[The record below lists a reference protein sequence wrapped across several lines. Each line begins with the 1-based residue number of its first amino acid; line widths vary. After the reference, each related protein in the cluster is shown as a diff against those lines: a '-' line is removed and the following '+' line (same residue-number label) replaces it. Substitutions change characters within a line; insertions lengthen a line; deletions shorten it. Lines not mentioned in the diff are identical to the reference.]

1 MERDFGKEL
10 DELKNEVKRL
20 GELLDGKA
28 AAGKDNR
35 ISYHFLSVRQKYTDT
50 VFFFFIKKQFFY
62 FCVIVNLYPAFFTL
76 FL

>member
-28 AAGKDNR
+28 AAGTA
-35 ISYHFLSVRQKYTDT
+35 FL
-50 VFFFFIKKQFFY
+50 FITS
-62 FCVIVNLYPAFFTL
+62 IR
-76 FL
+76 